1 MNLAEFYGGVSVM
14 LRVFAKTSCLLVLF
28 GCLLSCGDV
37 EEVNKPQPE
46 ELSAINQVL
55 KKWREGY
62 QNEDVEMYISA
73 YWEKGFRYV
82 SDMGTKS
89 DKTDDIEFDDIRQE
103 RDSAIRVFARFQDLE
118 IEVSEPPE
126 IQLNADRTKAEV
138 RNHYR
143 IQGFVS
149 SGESLEGGYTGWFA
163 EGDNVF
169 TVELRTGEW
178 RITEW
183 RDEAFSE
190 EEIRRANNL

>member
-1 MNLAEFYGGVSVM
+1 M
-14 LRVFAKTSCLLVLF
+14 LRVFVKTSCLLVLLGVF
-28 GCLLSCGDV
+28 LSCGDV
-37 EEVNKPQPE
+37 EEVSKPQPQ

-62 QNEDVEMYISA
+62 QSEDVETYISA
-73 YWEKGFRYV
+73 FWPQGFRYV
-82 SDMGTKS
+82 SDMGTKK
-89 DKTDDIEFDDIRQE
+89 DKTDDVEFDDIRQE
-103 RDSAIRVFARFQDLE
+103 RDSAVRVFARFQDIE
-118 IEVSEPPE
+118 IETSPPE

-149 SGESLEGGYTGWFA
+149 SGESLEGGFTGWFA

-169 TVELRTGEW
+169 TFELRNGEW

-183 RDEAFSE
+183 MDEAFSE
-190 EEIRRANNL
+190 EEIQRANNL